1 MGAIVRNVV
10 NDQLLSLSYK
20 DPKNIK
26 RFLRNWGGLEG
37 LSEKGGKH
45 MENLIGV
52 IVLVILTGG
61 ASAYLIRAK
70 KKGVKCVGCPA
81 GGSCCSCRKE
91 QEETKFS

>member
-1 MGAIVRNVV
+1 
-10 NDQLLSLSYK
+10 
-20 DPKNIK
+20 
-26 RFLRNWGGLEG
+26 
-37 LSEKGGKH
+37 

-81 GGSCCSCRKE
+81 GGSCCSFLTTRNERRGSAVWQSPVFISGESGCWRGNVVE
-91 QEETKFS
+91 RHFSYYGKLQGGE

>member
-1 MGAIVRNVV
+1 
-10 NDQLLSLSYK
+10 
-20 DPKNIK
+20 
-26 RFLRNWGGLEG
+26 
-37 LSEKGGKH
+37 

-81 GGSCCSCRKE
+81 GGSYCSCRKE